1 MKELTVIHDL
11 QATTI
16 IKDIGSDD
24 ALKMIV
30 SAFSN
35 AKDEYARCF
44 RDDTDLDDVVVT
56 GIHFFIHDK
65 KDEGKEEEKQR
76 EIRELTER
84 LLKLI
89 SE

>member
-16 IKDIGSDD
+16 LKDISSDE

-30 SAFSN
+30 SAVSN

-44 RDDTDLDDVVVT
+44 RDDTDIDDVVVT
-56 GIHFFIHDK
+56 GIHFFIRDQ

-84 LLKLI
+84 LLKLL
-89 SE
+89 SK